1 LTGEGGVVTLFEPA
15 RLAPAP
21 VAHRPG
27 EEPAGSERLGEG
39 EIRMHPAMIHWWKQR
54 HAYGHGCGGEGA
66 EAADERGGHEHHGH
80 HGHHGHGRGRD
91 FGDEGRGGWYAG
103 HGGGGGDDGGGFGVR
118 RPLRFLAYKLE
129 LDEAQV
135 EKLARVLDELK
146 IERAQGAVDLRR
158 SSATLADAVEG
169 DTLDAAG
176 LASAAADRARSAER
190 LAQAVSKALT
200 KIHELLSPKQ
210 RGQLAYL
217 IRTGTLSI

>member
-1 LTGEGGVVTLFEPA
+1 
-15 RLAPAP
+15 
-21 VAHRPG
+21 
-27 EEPAGSERLGEG
+27 
-39 EIRMHPAMIHWWKQR
+39 MIHWWKQR
-54 HAYGHGCGGEGA
+54 HAHGCGDEGA
-66 EAADERGGHEHHGH
+66 QAGDERGGPHHGHAGHGH
-80 HGHHGHGRGRD
+80 HGHHGRGRGW
-91 FGDEGRGGWYAG
+91 GGEEGGWWAG
-103 HGGGGGDDGGGFGVR
+103 HGGGGGGEDGGGFGVR

-176 LASAAADRARSAER
+176 LANAAAERAKSAER

>member
-1 LTGEGGVVTLFEPA
+1 
-15 RLAPAP
+15 
-21 VAHRPG
+21 
-27 EEPAGSERLGEG
+27 
-39 EIRMHPAMIHWWKQR
+39 MHPAMIHWWKQR
-54 HAYGHGCGGEGA
+54 HAYGCGGEGA
-66 EAADERGGHEHHGH
+66 EAGDERGG

-91 FGDEGRGGWYAG
+91 FGDEGRGWFAG

-176 LASAAADRARSAER
+176 LASAAADRAKSAER

-210 RGQLAYL
+210 RAQLAYL